1 MGTIETK
8 NERSWA
14 IFIITE
20 IKSML
25 DSADLKIKSVGGE
38 STLSTNKK
46 KMFYYMEIML
56 KLEFYKAGN

>member
-38 STLSTNKK
+38 STLSTNK
-46 KMFYYMEIML
+46 
-56 KLEFYKAGN
+56 

>member
-25 DSADLKIKSVGGE
+25 DSA
-38 STLSTNKK
+38 
-46 KMFYYMEIML
+46 
-56 KLEFYKAGN
+56 EFYKAGN